1 MQARRLDDISPDVET
16 SNQDGHDYDADED
29 DADVEANNH
38 HDDGYYR
45 DTDEDGDEASMEIG
59 DWASSLS
66 P

>member
-29 DADVEANNH
+29 EANNH